1 MFLGKAQVRWNK
13 KIGSSYYKIG
23 LDCDTGLSAALP
35 GQFVMLRLASGIVPF
50 LRRPFSVHN
59 ITDNDDGGK
68 CIEILYETVGEF
80 TGRLSEIKAGEL
92 IDVMGPLG
100 KGFDLAHDYSK
111 IFIVA
116 GGIGVAPMRYLSS
129 YLIEKK
135 RVNPLNLKIFVGAR
149 TKECILCRDDFYNIG
164 LEVIITTDDGSCG
177 EACFITKS
185 VESALAESR
194 PEIIFA
200 CGPNEM
206 LKSLAVIANKHKV
219 TCQVSM
225 ESLMACGIGACLGCA
240 LEGKD
245 NTRYLHVCKDGPV
258 FDAIDLKFK

>member
-1 MFLGKAQVRWNK
+1 MFLGKVQVRWNK
-13 KIGSSYYKIG
+13 KIGPSYYKIG
-23 LDCDTGLSAALP
+23 LDCGTDLSVALP
-35 GQFVMLRLASGIVPF
+35 GQFVMLRLTSVITPF

-59 ITDNDDGGK
+59 ITENNDSGK
-68 CIEILYETVGEF
+68 CLEILYESVGEF
-80 TGRLSEIKAGEL
+80 TGRLSEIKADEL

-100 KGFDLAHDYSK
+100 KGFDLAQNYSK

-135 RVNPLNLKIFVGAR
+135 HVNPFDIKIFHGAR
-149 TKECILCRDDFYNIG
+149 TKECILCRDDFDNLG
-164 LEVIITTDDGSCG
+164 LEVMVTTDDGSCG

-185 VESALAESR
+185 VESALAESC
-194 PEIIFA
+194 PEVIFA
-200 CGPNEM
+200 CGPPEM
-206 LKSLAVIANKHKV
+206 LKSLAVIANEHEV
-219 TCQVSM
+219 PCQVSM